1 MADAGAALPDDLW
14 LRILLRLAT
23 PCLCSAAQVC
33 TKFRKLVSQDALWQG
48 RAALFKRNPEQSWQ
62 RWVATEAANR
72 QSNKSHVQLVATSLQ
87 ASQHKELSTRV
98 ADPAFACQLQMH
110 LPFLARNVPLR
121 QRCGAP
127 HADPYA
133 VTVYHGDCDLQS
145 DLLQSPDLESCASA
159 SSATAQPATFKA
171 DCLWAGHAEDCPEWP
186 RMAPPV
192 MEAPASTPAGSRS
205 RGRSENP
212 TSGLKFCSPSI
223 VRGALALYAAMLPD
237 LVAGVLK
244 GISGLLLGYDF
255 EAVERG
261 SSATTCTGTQRS
273 MLGEEAANTRAR
285 PPHLLQSLFMAAV
298 DHIFATLDQIEM
310 EQQQQVNQKPSPQEG
325 RCEDTETCLNGC
337 DEHVKSGEIYQS
349 QGTEGGSTGKRRQSS
364 RSKAS
369 APSTSCKEHAMAERV
384 ASSRERRGL
393 DSGVARSA
401 KSSSSYP
408 TASAA
413 RGFMEHCDAGG
424 IALQQRTRHRALVRI
439 SVVDV
444 PLPQAGST
452 MTGEGRGIIHDAVR
466 LVPAFNTAA
475 ELLQVACYGLGMME
489 DGATARPVA
498 SAAAARELVA
508 AAAAVNVEVPCARL
522 LTAYVDMSCDERM
535 GEGRHTEKTQAWEH
549 GLADIYVQ
557 TSRLTV
563 ACFSSLDVFSRE
575 LQQHLKAGQEPSE
588 GGAPQTST
596 PGNLISQLLAQDPLV
611 CNYVPLRAQPPGTR
625 KRKDLY
631 HFSLPTQPRA
641 LFGSDQSAIVDAL
654 VSSEELETFEC
665 IQALMWKPLQHQV
678 TVVKRRCYRPVGV
691 ALVGPH
697 LVLPNHHLHIRQAN
711 N

>member
-33 TKFRKLVSQDALWQG
+33 TKFRNLVAQDALWQG
-48 RAALFKRNPEQSWQ
+48 RAALFKRNAEQSWQ

-87 ASQHKELSTRV
+87 ASQHKELSARV

-110 LPFLARNVPLR
+110 LPFLAHNVPLR
-121 QRCGAP
+121 QRC
-127 HADPYA
+127 
-133 VTVYHGDCDLQS
+133 
-145 DLLQSPDLESCASA
+145 
-159 SSATAQPATFKA
+159 

-186 RMAPPV
+186 RMAPPA
-192 MEAPASTPAGSRS
+192 MEARANPPAGSRS

-212 TSGLKFCSPSI
+212 TNGPKLCSPSI

-244 GISGLLLGYDF
+244 GISGLLLGYNF

-261 SSATTCTGTQRS
+261 SSATICTSTQRS
-273 MLGEEAANTRAR
+273 MLGEEAADSRAQG
-285 PPHLLQSLFMAAV
+285 PHLLQSLFMAAV
-298 DHIFATLDQIEM
+298 DHIFATLDQIEE
-310 EQQQQVNQKPSPQEG
+310 EQQQRVNEKPSTQES
-325 RCEDTETCLNGC
+325 RCEDSETCLDGC
-337 DEHVKSGEIYQS
+337 GEHVKSGEKSHS
-349 QGTEGGSTGKRRQSS
+349 QGIEGGSTGKRRQSS
-364 RSKAS
+364 RSAAS
-369 APSTSCKEHAMAERV
+369 APSASCKEHAMAERV
-384 ASSRERRGL
+384 ASSRERRALGSGL
-393 DSGVARSA
+393 ARPANSP
-401 KSSSSYP
+401 SSQP

-413 RGFMEHCDAGG
+413 RGCMEHCDAGG
-424 IALQQRTRHRALVRI
+424 AALQQRIRHRALVRI

-452 MTGEGRGIIHDAVR
+452 VTGEGRGIIHDAVR

-475 ELLQVACYGLGMME
+475 ELLQVACYGLGMLE

-522 LTAYVDMSCDERM
+522 LTAYVDMSCDARM
-535 GEGRHTEKTQAWEH
+535 GEGKHTEKTAAWEH

-563 ACFSSLDVFSRE
+563 ACFSSLDVFSHE
-575 LQQHLKAGQEPSE
+575 LQQHLKAGQELGE
-588 GGAPQTST
+588 GGAPQTSIS
-596 PGNLISQLLAQDPLV
+596 GNLISQLLAQDPLV
-611 CNYVPLRAQPPGTR
+611 CDYLPLEAQPPGTR
-625 KRKDLY
+625 KRKDSY
-631 HFSLPTQPRA
+631 HFSLPTQLRA

-654 VSSEELETFEC
+654 VSSKELETLEC
-665 IQALMWKPLQHQV
+665 IQALMWRPLQHQV